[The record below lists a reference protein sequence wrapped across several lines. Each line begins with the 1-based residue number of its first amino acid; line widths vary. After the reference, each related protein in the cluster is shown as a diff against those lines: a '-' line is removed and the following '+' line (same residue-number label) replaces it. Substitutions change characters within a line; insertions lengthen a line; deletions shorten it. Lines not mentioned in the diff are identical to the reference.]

1 LSGREV
7 IPEFLKCIFIHWKQR
22 DDGESLHPRYVLT
35 DRGGVRIEH
44 GLDEGNEGETTD
56 ISLLDET
63 LYRQRWADFQKP
75 TVTFE
80 FVDEV
85 VVKGIRKR

>member
-1 LSGREV
+1 LELL
-7 IPEFLKCIFIHWKQR
+7 P
-22 DDGESLHPRYVLT
+22 
-35 DRGGVRIEH
+35 VRIER
-44 GLDEGNEGETTD
+44 GLDEGEEGETTD

-63 LYRQRWADFQKP
+63 LYRQRWKDFQKA
-75 TVTFE
+75 TAAFE